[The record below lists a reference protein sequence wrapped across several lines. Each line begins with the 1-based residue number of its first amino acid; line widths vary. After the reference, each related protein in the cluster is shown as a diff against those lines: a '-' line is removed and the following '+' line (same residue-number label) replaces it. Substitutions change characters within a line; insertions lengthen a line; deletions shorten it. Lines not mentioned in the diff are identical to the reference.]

1 MGSFSLLAGLSNIFV
16 IKSQHKV
23 FFGFEEAK

>member
-16 IKSQHKV
+16 IRSQHDI
-23 FFGFEEAK
+23 FFAWVEVE